1 MLISGA
7 KDRHKTL
14 QRNAF
19 ALLVFLV
26 FPLQDFVI
34 TLDSN
39 IYFVPQASL
48 LWMGIVELGHWCLY
62 SRLFPINLSVR
73 NLLCLKIHF
82 LKNHHL
88 PAPTPRPWNGGCIVS
103 SMSMWDTLHH
113 WQTNSLWMRDHYFQ
127 NQLENIVLCIMSSY
141 IIMQLCVS

>member
-1 MLISGA
+1 MLISGS

-19 ALLVFLV
+19 ALLVFLL

-39 IYFVPQASL
+39 IYFVPQTSL

-88 PAPTPRPWNGGCIVS
+88 PPSHTPAHGMVAVLFCPCLCGTHCIIGKPTLCGCEITTSKTSLKTS
-103 SMSMWDTLHH
+103 S
-113 WQTNSLWMRDHYFQ
+113 Y
-127 NQLENIVLCIMSSY
+127 VLCHPTS
-141 IIMQLCVS
+141 